1 MDPSLETAL
10 ANAFPDRP
18 VEGLVDVGPSWNGGN
33 ETVGVDFADGGRAY
47 LKVALDADGSRI
59 ARERAVLEYVAARRP
74 VPVPA
79 IVAADPDAEPPHL
92 ATAPAPGRDL
102 HAVLEGADDDRREAL
117 LRRVGRTLA
126 TLHEVEFASHGEVV
140 GRGETVGI
148 GEAKREATGG
158 RDGDSPASDRAND
171 RDAPGLEVAA
181 ASWTDTLL
189 STIER
194 TREIG
199 TTDRLARHFDAA
211 IDCVE
216 SNRALLDGAPAALL
230 HGDVAPPNAFLTE
243 GDGGQSGTVGAVDA
257 VGANED
263 SDVGFL
269 DWELA
274 HVGDPARD
282 LVRARDQLCNGFDY
296 EGPERFGEAV
306 YRGYRDRAGGLPE
319 GFAERRPVYRVVRVL
334 GRSGFLDQ
342 WVTYLDEP
350 MDDLVDRI
358 DAELDARLASV

>member
-1 MDPSLETAL
+1 MDPPLETAL
-10 ANAFPDRP
+10 ADAFPDRP

-47 LKVALDADGSRI
+47 LKVAFDGDGSRI
-59 ARERAVLEYVAARRP
+59 ARERAVLEYVSARRP
-74 VPVPA
+74 IPVPA
-79 IVAADPDAEPPHL
+79 VVAADPDASPPYL

-102 HAVLEGADDDRREAL
+102 HAVLEEVDDDRREAL
-117 LRRVGRTLA
+117 LRRVGGALA
-126 TLHEVEFASHGEVV
+126 TLHAVRFERHGEIV
-140 GRGETVGI
+140 GRGGGRGI
-148 GEAKREATGG
+148 GAARREVAGG
-158 RDGDSPASDRAND
+158 RDGDSPASDRADNP
-171 RDAPGLEVAA
+171 DAPGLAVAT
-181 ASWTDTLL
+181 ASWTDTLR

-199 TTDRLARHFDAA
+199 TTDRLARHFDAV

-216 SNRALLDGAPAALL
+216 SNRALLDRAPAALL
-230 HGDVAPPNAFLTE
+230 HGDVAPPNALLAGSDE
-243 GDGGQSGTVGAVDA
+243 GDAVDA
-257 VGANED
+257 VGA
-263 SDVGFL
+263 SDDPRVGFL

-306 YRGYRDRAGGLPE
+306 YEGYRSRAGDLPE
-319 GFAERRPVYRVVRVL
+319 GFAERRAIYRVVRVL

-350 MDDLVDRI
+350 MDGLVDRI
-358 DAELDARLASV
+358 DAELDARLAAV

>member
-10 ANAFPDRP
+10 ADAFPGRP

-47 LKVALDADGSRI
+47 LKVALDCDGSRI
-59 ARERAVLEYVAARRP
+59 ARERAVLEYVSARREI
-74 VPVPA
+74 PVPA
-79 IVAADPDAEPPHL
+79 VAAADPDASPPYL

-102 HAVLEGADDDRREAL
+102 PAVLEGADDDRREAL
-117 LRRVGRTLA
+117 LRRVGGALA
-126 TLHEVEFASHGEVV
+126 TLHAVRFERHGEIV
-140 GRGETVGI
+140 GRGGVLGI
-148 GEAKREATGG
+148 GEERRGVADG
-158 RDGDSPASDRAND
+158 RDGDSPASDRAGD
-171 RDAPGLEVAA
+171 PDAPGLEVAA
-181 ASWTDTLL
+181 ASWTDTLR

-199 TTDRLARHFDAA
+199 TTDRLARHFDAV

-216 SNRALLDGAPAALL
+216 SNRERLDRAPAALL
-230 HGDVAPPNAFLTE
+230 HGDVAPPNAFLAAE
-243 GDGGQSGTVGAVDA
+243 GNGGADGDGNGKEKGGDAPGVGL
-257 VGANED
+257 
-263 SDVGFL
+263 L
-269 DWELA
+269 DWELS

-296 EGPERFGEAV
+296 EGPERFGGAV
-306 YRGYRDRAGGLPE
+306 YEGYRDRAGGLPE
-319 GFAERRPVYRVVRVL
+319 GFAERRAIYRVVRVL

-350 MDDLVDRI
+350 MNDLVERI
-358 DAELDARLASV
+358 DAEMDARLAAV

>member
-10 ANAFPDRP
+10 ADAFPDRP

-148 GEAKREATGG
+148 GEAEREATGG

-216 SNRALLDGAPAALL
+216 SNRDRLDRAPAALL
-230 HGDVAPPNAFLTE
+230 HGDVAPPNAFLAAGKNGKGDGSGKEKE
-243 GDGGQSGTVGAVDA
+243 GDAPGVGL
-257 VGANED
+257 
-263 SDVGFL
+263 L

-306 YRGYRDRAGGLPE
+306 YEGYRDRAGGLPE
-319 GFAERRPVYRVVRVL
+319 GFAARRPIYRVVRVL

-350 MDDLVDRI
+350 MNGLVDRI
-358 DAELDARLASV
+358 DAEMDARLAAV

>member
-10 ANAFPDRP
+10 ADAFPDRP

-47 LKVALDADGSRI
+47 LKVALDANGSRI
-59 ARERAVLEYVAARRP
+59 ARERAVLEYVSARRP

-79 IVAADPDAEPPHL
+79 VVAADPDAERPYL
-92 ATAPAPGRDL
+92 ATAPASGRDL
-102 HAVLEGADDDRREAL
+102 HAVLEGADADRREAL
-117 LRRVGRTLA
+117 LRRVGGALA
-126 TLHEVEFASHGEVV
+126 TLHAVRFASHGEIV

-148 GEAKREATGG
+148 GEAKREAAGG
-158 RDGDSPASDRAND
+158 RDGDPVASDRAGD
-171 RDAPGLEVAA
+171 PDAPGLEIAA
-181 ASWTDTLL
+181 ASWTDTLR

-199 TTDRLARHFDAA
+199 TTDRLARHFDAV

-216 SNRALLDGAPAALL
+216 SNRERLDRAPAALL
-230 HGDVAPPNAFLTE
+230 HGDVAPPNAFLAAE
-243 GDGGQSGTVGAVDA
+243 RAGDGNGGDPR
-257 VGANED
+257 
-263 SDVGFL
+263 VGFL

-296 EGPERFGEAV
+296 EGPDRFGEAV
-306 YRGYRDRAGGLPE
+306 YEGYCDRAGGLPE
-319 GFAERRPVYRVVRVL
+319 GFATRRPIYRVVRVL

-350 MDDLVDRI
+350 MDDLVERI
-358 DAELDARLASV
+358 DAELDARLAAV